1 VDGGNEEAANLLK
14 LIRDAF
20 YDQDSGYFY
29 DRAILSKSRI
39 KVAGPEGWIP
49 LYTGVATPE
58 QAEGVLQRMMD
69 PTYFNTTIPL
79 PTLAVNNKAFNPQN
93 GYWRGAGLARPI
105 LFWNRRNEAIWLS

>member
-1 VDGGNEEAANLLK
+1 ML
-14 LIRDAF
+14 F

-69 PTYFNTTIPL
+69 PTYFKYDDSTADIGS
-79 PTLAVNNKAFNPQN
+79 QQ
-93 GYWRGAGLARPI
+93 
-105 LFWNRRNEAIWLS
+105 